1 MVVYSITLSPQSKHE
16 GLDEIMNKKYILK
29 TFPEIKKIKSAIL
42 QERVIN
48 TWLLAMKR
56 GKWRSIDKIPFTL
69 LIKTKKTLVEHT
81 RIVTL
86 MAIAV
91 AGQRKDVK
99 LDHIIAGGL
108 VHDVGKLL
116 EYKKQGNK
124 YIKSKYGHLIRHP
137 ISGYKLALDGGL
149 PVEVAHIVA
158 AHSAEGEKVKRSK
171 EAVIINHCDFI
182 DFDIERS
189 K

>member
-1 MVVYSITLSPQSKHE
+1 
-16 GLDEIMNKKYILK
+16 MNKRYILSI
-29 TFPEIKKIKSAIL
+29 FPEIKKIKSISL
-42 QERVIN
+42 RECIIK
-48 TWLLAMKR
+48 TWLIAMKR
-56 GKWRSIDKIPFTL
+56 GKWQYIDKIPFTL

-81 RIVTL
+81 RIVTR
-86 MAIAV
+86 MAIGA
-91 AGQRKDVK
+91 ASQRSDVK
-99 LDHIIAGGL
+99 LDLIIAGGL

-116 EYKKQGNK
+116 EYQKRGNK

-137 ISGYKLALDGGL
+137 VAGFGLALDAGL
-149 PVEVAHIVA
+149 PIEVAHIVA
-158 AHSAEGEKVKRSK
+158 AHSVEGEKVKRSP

>member
-1 MVVYSITLSPQSKHE
+1 
-16 GLDEIMNKKYILK
+16 MNKGYILRK
-29 TFPEIKKIKSAIL
+29 FPEIKKIKSTRL
-42 QERVIN
+42 QECVIN
-48 TWLLAMKR
+48 TWLTAMKK
-56 GKWRSIDKIPFTL
+56 GKWQSIDKIPFTL

-81 RIVTL
+81 RIVTR

-91 AGQRKDVK
+91 AMQRKDIK

-116 EYKKQGNK
+116 EYQKKGKK
-124 YIKSKYGHLIRHP
+124 YTKSRFGLLVRHP
-137 ISGYKLALDGGL
+137 VSGYGLALESGL

-158 AHSAEGEKVKRSK
+158 AHSTEGEKVKRSN

>member
-1 MVVYSITLSPQSKHE
+1 
-16 GLDEIMNKKYILK
+16 MNKKYILK
-29 TFPEIKKIKSAIL
+29 NFPEIKKIRSATL
-42 QERVIN
+42 RERVIK

-81 RIVTL
+81 RTVTR

-91 AGQRKDVK
+91 ADQRSDVK

-124 YIKSKYGHLIRHP
+124 YTKSEYGRLIRHP
-137 ISGYKLALDGGL
+137 VSGYRLALDAGL
-149 PVEVAHIVA
+149 PLEVAHIVA
-158 AHSAEGEKVKRSK
+158 AHSIEGEKVKRSN

>member
-1 MVVYSITLSPQSKHE
+1 M
-16 GLDEIMNKKYILK
+16 
-29 TFPEIKKIKSAIL
+29 KI
-42 QERVIN
+42 
-48 TWLLAMKR
+48 

-81 RIVTL
+81 RIVTS

-91 AGQRKDVK
+91 AKKRGGVK
-99 LDHIIAGGL
+99 LDHIIAGAL

-116 EYKKQGNK
+116 EYQKKRGK
-124 YIKSKYGHLIRHP
+124 YVKSKMGDLIRHP
-137 ISGYKLALDGGL
+137 VSGYKLALDAGL

-158 AHSAEGEKVKRSK
+158 AHSVEGEKVKRSP